1 MIKKTVGLFILT
13 GSLFLS
19 NQIQAQDKVVD
30 QIVAV
35 VGKNIILKS
44 DIEDMYLQQQ
54 AQGITSNGDQK
65 CEILENLMVEKL
77 LLAEAELD
85 TTITVTDN
93 QINEQMN
100 SRIQYFIQKLGSEK
114 DVENYFKKPII
125 QLKADMEDMIRTQSM
140 TQQMQQK
147 ILDKV
152 TVTPAEVRLYFRN
165 LAEKDIP
172 QVDEQI
178 EYAQI
183 VVQPQISPEEEER
196 VKATLRELKKR
207 IESGEASF
215 SAMAAMY
222 SEDPGS
228 ARNGGELDYN
238 GRADLDPAYA
248 AAAFNLKGDKISNVV
263 KSEFGYHIIQV
274 MDRKGEMI
282 KTRHILIRPKVSDKE
297 MKMAYERVDSIA
309 NFIRKGTFNFQE
321 AALRYSFDKNSRNNG
336 GVVINPET
344 GEAKW
349 KLSDLDPDVSKVIDK
364 LNVGEISKPF
374 LTIDDERH
382 QNQVYKIVKLVSK
395 SPAHKANLRDD
406 YVDISNQYL
415 AKKKENT
422 MDKWIREKQI
432 GTYVHIDDSY
442 TNCNFKYAGWIK

>member
-1 MIKKTVGLFILT
+1 MMKKTVGLFILT
-13 GSLFLS
+13 GSILLN

-54 AQGITSNGDQK
+54 AQGITSDGDQK
-65 CEILENLMVEKL
+65 CEVLENLMVEKL

-114 DVENYFKKPII
+114 EVENYFKKPII
-125 QLKADMEDMIRTQSM
+125 QLKADMKDVIKTQLM

-172 QVDEQI
+172 KVDEQI

-183 VVQPQISPEEEER
+183 VVQPQISAEEEER
-196 VKATLRELKKR
+196 VKATLRELKHR

-228 ARNGGELDYN
+228 ARNGGELDYM
-238 GRADLDPAYA
+238 GRASLDPAYA

-263 KSEFGYHIIQV
+263 KSEYGYHIIQV
-274 MDRKGEMI
+274 MDRKGEML

-297 MKMAYERVDSIA
+297 MKRAFEQIDSIA
-309 NFIRKGTFNFQE
+309 DFIRKGTFKFE
-321 AALRYSFDKNSRNNG
+321 DAALRFSYDKNSRNNG
-336 GVVINPET
+336 GVVINPNT
-344 GEAKW
+344 GESKW
-349 KLSDLDPDVSKVIDK
+349 KLSELDPDVSKVIVNM
-364 LNVGEISKPF
+364 NVNEISKPF
-374 LTIDDERH
+374 LTMDENQR
-382 QNQVYKIVKLVSK
+382 QVYKIVKLISK
-395 SPAHKANLRDD
+395 IPAHKANLRDD
-406 YVDISNQYL
+406 YVEISNQYL
-415 AKKKENT
+415 AKKKEET

-432 GTYVHIDDSY
+432 GTYVHIDNSY
-442 TNCNFKYAGWIK
+442 TNCNFKYGGWIK

>member
-1 MIKKTVGLFILT
+1 MIKKLIGLFILT
-13 GSLFLS
+13 GGLFLS
-19 NQIQAQDKVVD
+19 NRIEAQDKVVD

-54 AQGITSNGDQK
+54 AQGATSDGDPK

-114 DVENYFKKPII
+114 EVENYFKKPIV
-125 QLKADMEDMIRTQSM
+125 QLKADMRDVIKTQLM

-147 ILDKV
+147 ILNKV

-165 LAEKDIP
+165 LPEKDIP
-172 QVDEQI
+172 KIDEQI

-183 VVQPQISPEEEER
+183 VVQPKISEAEEER
-196 VKATLRELKKR
+196 VKATLRELKHR
-207 IESGEASF
+207 IETGEASF

-228 ARNGGELDYN
+228 ARNGGELDYM
-238 GRADLDPAYA
+238 GRANLDPAYA

-282 KTRHILIRPKVSDKE
+282 KTRHILIRPKVSDAE
-297 MKMAYERVDSIA
+297 MKRAFEQIDSIA
-309 NFIRKGTFNFQE
+309 NFIRKGTFSFQD
-321 AALRYSFDKNSRNNG
+321 AAVRFSYDKNSRSNG
-336 GVVINPET
+336 GVVINPNT
-344 GEAKW
+344 GEVKW
-349 KLSDLDPDVSKVIDK
+349 KLSELDPDVSKVIA
-364 LNVGEISKPF
+364 NMNINEISKPF
-374 LTIDDERH
+374 LTIDESQR
-382 QNQVYKIVKLVSK
+382 QVYKIVKLISK
-395 SPAHKANLRDD
+395 TPAHKANLRDD
-406 YVDISNQYL
+406 YVEISDQFL
-415 AKKKENT
+415 AKKKENA
-422 MDKWIREKQI
+422 MDAWTREKQI
-432 GTYVHIDDSY
+432 GTYVHIDNSY
-442 TNCNFKYAGWIK
+442 TNCNFKYGGWIK